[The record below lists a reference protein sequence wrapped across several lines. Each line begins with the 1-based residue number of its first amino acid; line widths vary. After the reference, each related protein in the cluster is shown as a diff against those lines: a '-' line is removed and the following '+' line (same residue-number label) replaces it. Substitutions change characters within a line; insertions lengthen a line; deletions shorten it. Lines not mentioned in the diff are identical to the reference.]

1 LRRNVLAPTF
11 WIAPD
16 APDRAKRGE
25 RLLADAP
32 RGGLLTPPVDWQD
45 LVGRLEFRLQ
55 VLR

>member
-11 WIAPD
+11 CIAPD